1 MAGLVDIQLWQIILT
16 ICNTIILFLVL
27 RWKLFTPVKEFMDNR
42 AKEIETSIANAE
54 QMKKDASDILESYQ
68 TKIAEAQTHGREI
81 IEDARKTAQKRA
93 DEIIQ
98 NASDESAKIKEKAF
112 KDIEMEKEK
121 AIRSIKGEVADMTV
135 LATEKLINKS
145 IDTETS
151 KKLIDEVINEI
162 GDEKWSS

>member
-1 MAGLVDIQLWQIILT
+1 MAGLVDLQLWQIILT

-27 RWKLFTPVKEFMDNR
+27 RWKLFTPVKEFMENR
-42 AKEIETSIANAE
+42 SKEIELSIVQAE
-54 QMKKDASDILESYQ
+54 QMKKDASDILENYQ
-68 TKIAEAQTHGREI
+68 TKISEAQTQGREI
-81 IEDARKTAQKRA
+81 IEDARKNAQKRA

-98 NASDESAKIKEKAF
+98 SASEESAKIKEKAL

-121 AIRSIKGEVADMTV
+121 ALRSIKGEVADMAM

-145 IDTETS
+145 IDGEAS
-151 KKLIDEVINEI
+151 KNLIDEVINEI

>member
-1 MAGLVDIQLWQIILT
+1 MAGLVDIQLWQIIFT
-16 ICNTIILFLVL
+16 ICNTIVLFLVL

-42 AKEIETSIANAE
+42 TKEIETSIAE
-54 QMKKDASDILESYQ
+54 SEKMKKDASNILESYQ
-68 TKIAEAQTHGREI
+68 TKIAEAQTQGREI

-145 IDTETS
+145 IDAETS